1 MKPKKE
7 AIGRAVDQP
16 DAKIRFYLFYGSDE
30 GQSRGLAARLLEA
43 LGASK
48 ALVPAGA
55 LKSGAASLADEAG
68 AMSLFGGSR
77 LIWVEPAGEEIFD
90 AVVALLDAPA
100 PESAVV
106 AIAGGLRKTSALV
119 KLAEGSP
126 LALGFASYP
135 PEGRDAE
142 RMVIDVGRRFGL
154 KISQPVAARVAG
166 HCGNDQAVVGQE
178 LDKLATYLDA
188 SPHAPK
194 ELDHEAVD
202 AVGAESGEG
211 DFQRF
216 ADLAL
221 LGDLGELGGALDHL
235 SAGGSEAIPIIRALQ
250 RRLLMLAP
258 MRARIEAGERPDA
271 VMTSLGKSLFW
282 KDKDFAAKIVRKW
295 AAADLARVAE
305 RVGTLERELMF
316 TDAPEKEALGEA
328 LLAIGRKARSL

>member
-30 GQSRGLAARLLEA
+30 GQSRGLAARLLEG

-48 ALVPAGA
+48 ALVPATA

-68 AMSLFGGSR
+68 AMSLFGGTR

-119 KLAEGSP
+119 KLAEASSN
-126 LALGFASYP
+126 ALGFASYP

-142 RMVIDVGRRFGL
+142 RMVIDIGRRFGL
-154 KISQPVAARVAG
+154 KISQPVAARVADQ
-166 HCGNDQAVVGQE
+166 CGNDQAVVGQE

-194 ELDHEAVD
+194 ELGHEAID

-211 DFQRF
+211 DFQRL

-221 LGDLGELGGALDHL
+221 LGEVGELGGALDHL
-235 SAGGSEAIPIIRALQ
+235 SGGGSEAIPVIRALQ

-258 MRARIEAGERPDA
+258 IRARIEGGERPDA
-271 VMTSLGKSLFW
+271 VITSLGKSMFW
-282 KDKDFAAKIVRKW
+282 KDKELAAKIVRKW
-295 AAADLARVAE
+295 GAADLARVAE
-305 RVGTLERELMF
+305 RAGTLERELMF
-316 TDAPEKEALGEA
+316 TDAPERDALGEA

>member
-16 DAKIRFYLFYGSDE
+16 DATIRFYLFYGSDE

-43 LGASK
+43 LGATK
-48 ALVPAGA
+48 FIVAAGSV
-55 LKSGAASLADEAG
+55 KSDPASLADEAG
-68 AMSLFGGSR
+68 AMSLFGGAR

-154 KISQPVAARVAG
+154 KISQPVAARVAD
-166 HCGNDQAVVGQE
+166 HCGNDQAIVGQE

-188 SPHAPK
+188 SPHTPR
-194 ELDHEAVD
+194 ELAHEAID
-202 AVGAESGEG
+202 AVGAQTGEG
-211 DFQRF
+211 DFQRL

-221 LGDLGELGGALDHL
+221 LGDVGELGGAIDHL
-235 SAGGSEAIPIIRALQ
+235 SGGSDAIPVIRALQ

-258 MRARIEAGERPDA
+258 MRARIEGGEKPDA
-271 VMTSLGKSLFW
+271 VMTSVGKSMFW
-282 KDKDFAAKIVRKW
+282 KDKEFATKIVRKW
-295 AAADLARVAE
+295 GAADLARVAE
-305 RVGTLERELMF
+305 RVGGLERELMF
-316 TDAPEKEALGEA
+316 TDAPEKEALGEV
-328 LLAIGRKARSL
+328 LMAIGRKARSL